1 MVAGPSYFRKG
12 SGLQHVSWI
21 WNLYLTLRTESQC
34 RRIEPLFVVNISAG
48 LGVEVWT
55 ESVGECETQT
65 ITREMTTTMW

>member
-1 MVAGPSYFRKG
+1 MQVFYNSYMC
-12 SGLQHVSWI
+12 LA
-21 WNLYLTLRTESQC
+21 
-34 RRIEPLFVVNISAG
+34 RRRERQRQRIDPVFLVNISAG